1 MLYSGVETIDS
12 RNEQVDFWLPVSVPW
27 ATSICAKGTDG
38 LPFDLTGA
46 TIQAGLLDSAGVEIL
61 SFSMTVDLPTACIG
75 VSVTGDQTETL
86 GLGWYYWYLRVQLP
100 ADTEFTYWVGGKWR
114 VFRVYTYA
122 ARRPNADVVDV
133 VVGSEITAKV
143 NVCVAGASGGGD
155 LLAANN
161 LSDVDNAAASLANIG
176 GATAAQGAL
185 ADTAL
190 QTVDVPADITATGT
204 PGTTTFLRGDGAWA
218 APAGTSGDLLA
229 ANNLSDV
236 ADAATSLANLGGA
249 TAAQGALADSA
260 LQTVAVPGDI
270 TATGTPSATTF
281 LRGDGAWADTG
292 SLPDGTALAPSLTF
306 TSDPDTGIYLAGTNE
321 IGFTAGGVELL
332 SVGSA
337 DVDVVTGHLN
347 VFSNTGSDTISLGE
361 YSGGSNLAAIETSS
375 FYALMGTGNGNDA
388 AYIRTKGTGPL
399 ILGASHGSN
408 LTIATGGAITLS
420 SDLTVGGDVIA
431 SDGSATAPSLTFAS
445 DGDTGLYRVG
455 ANQIGFSA
463 GGVELLSVGTDD
475 VDVIT
480 GHLNMISNTGAQT
493 MSLGEWSAGFD
504 YAAVETPSMVV
515 LMGNAS
521 DVNSQG
527 FIRTKGTGSLGLGT
541 NNSTDLTIT
550 NGGQVALTA
559 GYGFTTAS
567 SANLFLDANTKIYR
581 STSAAKYKTDVETMA
596 DEYADA
602 ILDLRPVWYKSLGQH
617 DPSDWGYWG
626 LIAEEVAAVDPRL
639 VHYGVAESYEPATGA
654 EGELLDPTVAD
665 LTEPEGVQYERFVPH
680 LINLVSR
687 QRADIEALEARL
699 AALES

>member
-1 MLYSGVETIDS
+1 MLYSGVPTIDT

-61 SFSMTVDLPTACIG
+61 SFSMSVDLPTACIG

-122 ARRPNADVVDV
+122 PRRPNVDVVDV

-236 ADAATSLANLGGA
+236 DDAATSLANLGGA

-270 TATGTPSATTF
+270 TATGTPNATTF

-306 TSDPDTGIYLAGTNE
+306 TSDPDTGMYLAGTNE

-361 YSGGSNLAAIETSS
+361 FSGGSNLAAIETSS
-375 FYALMGTGNGNDA
+375 FYALLGTGNPNDA
-388 AYIRTKGTGPL
+388 AFIRTKGTGPL
-399 ILGASHGSN
+399 ILGASQGSD

-431 SDGSATAPSLTFAS
+431 SDGSAGAPSLTFAS

-654 EGELLDPTVAD
+654 GGELLDPTVAD